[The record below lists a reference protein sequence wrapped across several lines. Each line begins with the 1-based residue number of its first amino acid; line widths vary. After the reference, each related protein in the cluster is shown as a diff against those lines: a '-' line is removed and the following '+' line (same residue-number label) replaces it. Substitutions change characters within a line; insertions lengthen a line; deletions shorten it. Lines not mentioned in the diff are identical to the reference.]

1 MGLLVI
7 YKSPLGC
14 TKKPIHFSY
23 FMSDHLFN
31 SEWSD
36 GLNSDCNV
44 QHLICDQVTVLC
56 TLDPGQ
62 LNQD

>member
-1 MGLLVI
+1 MN
-7 YKSPLGC
+7 
-14 TKKPIHFSY
+14 
-23 FMSDHLFN
+23 DHLFN

-62 LNQD
+62 LNQDWNVPLEVGDVLKK